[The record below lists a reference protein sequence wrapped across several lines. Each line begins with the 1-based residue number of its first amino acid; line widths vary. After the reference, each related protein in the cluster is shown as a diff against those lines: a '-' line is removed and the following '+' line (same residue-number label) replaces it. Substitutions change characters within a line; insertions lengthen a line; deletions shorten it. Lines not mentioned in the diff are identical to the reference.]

1 MHGGC
6 TFALADTIGGSAA
19 LTHGDSIVT
28 VDSNIHYLAPACDTE
43 KLVAEAKE
51 IKYGSTIA
59 VYEVNVYK
67 ADGTMVATSTQS
79 YFIIS
84 AKNKSE

>member
-1 MHGGC
+1 
-6 TFALADTIGGSAA
+6 
-19 LTHGDSIVT
+19 VT
-28 VDSNIHYLAPACDTE
+28 VDSSIHYLTPACNTE

-67 ADGTMVATSTQS
+67 ADGTMVATSIQS
-79 YFIIS
+79 YFVFS
-84 AKNKSE
+84 DKNKKRIEQKKS

>member
-1 MHGGC
+1 MRLP
-6 TFALADTIGGSAA
+6 TRSEAA
-19 LTHGDSIVT
+19 LRSRM
-28 VDSNIHYLAPACDTE
+28 APACDTE

-79 YFIIS
+79 YFIVS
-84 AKNKSE
+84 GKNKGTAET